1 MRYNDEC
8 KKPKSYGRR
17 MFIGEKECRSKGGRG
32 CEQFGVLW
40 YEGCRKGF
48 VEVFKVCVA
57 GCGEGW
63 TDNGEG
69 CRWED
74 NFSVRTFSWNLGD

>member
-1 MRYNDEC
+1 V
-8 KKPKSYGRR
+8 
-17 MFIGEKECRSKGGRG
+17 SKGGRG
-32 CEQFGVLW
+32 RGCSQFGVLW
-40 YEGCRKGF
+40 YEGCREGF

-63 TDNGEG
+63 TDNGES

-74 NFSVRTFSWNLGD
+74 EFSLRTFSWNLGD